1 MSYISYRHCFNE
13 CKQTILLKL
22 IDIYGYSG
30 SISVIFAYGLSSV
43 QNEQLILIDILNLYG
58 SLAIGYICFHSKVWP
73 PVIVEVC
80 WFGIGCYSLSQTILY
95 EETTSTSC

>member
-1 MSYISYRHCFNE
+1 MFYISYRNCFNE
-13 CKQTILLKL
+13 CKETIYSKL

-30 SISVIFAYGLSSV
+30 SISVILAYGLKD
-43 QNEQLILIDILNLYG
+43 EQLILIDILNLYG
-58 SLAIGYICFHSKVWP
+58 SLAIGYICFRSKVWP

-80 WFGIGCYSLSQTILY
+80 WFGIGCYSLIQNILY

>member
-1 MSYISYRHCFNE
+1 MFYISYRNLFNG
-13 CKQTILLKL
+13 CKQTIYSKL
-22 IDIYGYSG
+22 IDIYGYSS
-30 SISVIFAYGLSSV
+30 SISVILAYGLSSV

-58 SLAIGYICFHSKVWP
+58 SLAIGYICFRSKVWP

-80 WFGIGCYSLSQTILY
+80 WFGIGCYSLIQNILY